1 MENSLKAQQVENV
14 IVDEANRRTYV
25 ILAPRVLSDGEMYK
39 AIRQEIL
46 KRGGRTVPPG
56 ETLTFTFSPRG
67 AAVTSAATSRPQ
79 RTQPENSEL
88 NGGGETTV
96 QE

>member
-1 MENSLKAQQVENV
+1 MCRVENSSLKAQQVENV

-46 KRGGRTVPPG
+46 RRGGRPVPPG
-56 ETLTFTFSPRG
+56 ETLTFTFVPR
-67 AAVTSAATSRPQ
+67 ASAG
-79 RTQPENSEL
+79 RTQQTRPEDTESNA
-88 NGGGETTV
+88 GGETTV